1 MPDGETLW
9 EAKGLLAKWFG
20 FQPSE
25 IDDLDCLDFESWC
38 GQAAKQIKQRA
49 EQIRST

>member
-1 MPDGETLW
+1 MW

-25 IDDLDCLDFESWC
+25 IDELDCQDLELWC
-38 GQAAKQIKQRA
+38 EQAAKQIKQRA
-49 EQIRST
+49 EQARGA